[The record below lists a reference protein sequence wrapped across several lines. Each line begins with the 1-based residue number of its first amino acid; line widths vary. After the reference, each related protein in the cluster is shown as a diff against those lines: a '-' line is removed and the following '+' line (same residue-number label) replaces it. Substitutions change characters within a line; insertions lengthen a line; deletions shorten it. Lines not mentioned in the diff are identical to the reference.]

1 MRYEP
6 SLKIVAHNLPFT
18 SKCMKASAK
27 SFDGL
32 FADLEVGQANFLKA
46 NSLACFLF
54 VDNKY

>member
-1 MRYEP
+1 
-6 SLKIVAHNLPFT
+6 
-18 SKCMKASAK
+18 MKASAK